1 MKKTVPF
8 DCFGAGQTIYFD
20 ITRLGELEKVLGD
33 SIINVVR
40 RQDAGVNFCIAGLLI
55 GLKHHYNRPTPA
67 LMAEKIEE
75 FLDNGGT
82 LDDLA
87 LPIVQAILAS
97 GIFGKADPERK
108 NPTAAKE

>member
-1 MKKTVPF
+1 MKRTIPF
-8 DCFGAGQTIYFD
+8 DHFGAGQTIYFD
-20 ITRLGELEKVLGD
+20 ITRLGELEKALGD

-40 RQDAGVNFCIAGLLI
+40 RQDAGVNFCIAGCLT

-87 LPIVQAILAS
+87 LPIVQAILAT
-97 GIFGKADPERK
+97 GIFGKAGPERK
-108 NPTAAKE
+108 NPTAAQE